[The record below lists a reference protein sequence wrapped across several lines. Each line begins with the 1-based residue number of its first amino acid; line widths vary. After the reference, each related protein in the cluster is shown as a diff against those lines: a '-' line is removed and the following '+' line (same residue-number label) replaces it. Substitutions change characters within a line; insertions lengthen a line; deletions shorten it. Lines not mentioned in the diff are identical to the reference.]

1 MAKAVSVY
9 ELLEKK
15 FDRIPLTGRFRD
27 LIGFPESNGTWFL
40 KGASGHGKTSF
51 LMALCK
57 ELTKYGK
64 VAYNTLEEGARA
76 SMQDA
81 LIDFKMHQ
89 CPKGSFIIL
98 NREPIPE
105 MIARLKKKQ
114 SPDFVVIDSI
124 QYTFMTLKD
133 YKQMQKE
140 LPKKLFIINSHKE
153 GKQAVGAL
161 AKRIEFDA
169 DVKLDAEG
177 YLITSKSRAA
187 RGIITKPFVVWEEG
201 AKKYHND
208 LIL

>member
-1 MAKAVSVY
+1 MAKAVSVD
-9 ELLEKK
+9 ELLKKK
-15 FDRIPLTGRFRD
+15 FDRIPLIGRYRK
-27 LIGFPESNGTWFL
+27 LIGFPESNGTWFI

-51 LMALCK
+51 LMGLCK

-81 LIDFKMHQ
+81 IIDFQMDQ
-89 CPKGSFIIL
+89 CPKGSFKIL

-133 YKQMQKE
+133 YKDMQKA

-169 DVKLDAEG
+169 DVKLDVEG
-177 YLITSKSRAA
+177 FIAKSKSRAS
-187 RGIITKPFVVWEEG
+187 RGIITEPFIIWEAG
-201 AKKYHND
+201 AEAYWND
-208 LIL
+208 IKI